1 LEIISALFSES
12 KNPSP
17 PPVCPPPSAVP
28 SVLIARERKRKGKEK
43 RIHEKRSKM
52 LMTEWGE
59 KEGEIVRVGG
69 EGGKE
74 TRKILKSE

>member
-1 LEIISALFSES
+1 
-12 KNPSP
+12 
-17 PPVCPPPSAVP
+17 
-28 SVLIARERKRKGKEK
+28 
-43 RIHEKRSKM
+43 M